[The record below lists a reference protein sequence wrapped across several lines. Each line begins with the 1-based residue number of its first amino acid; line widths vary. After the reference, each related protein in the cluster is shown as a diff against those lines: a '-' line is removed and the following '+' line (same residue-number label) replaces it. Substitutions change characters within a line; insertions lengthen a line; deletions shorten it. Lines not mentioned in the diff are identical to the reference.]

1 MFEIIFCFLLNVLF
15 IVFCIFVM
23 LFLVLLFIFVFEI
36 WDEYPLQGLVV
47 ILTIIVV
54 YVTLESN
61 GITDLNLTDSIKK
74 FFDLFPF
81 TVDWLS
87 KSGLF

>member
-15 IVFCIFVM
+15 IAFCVLVM
-23 LFLVLLFIFVFEI
+23 LLLVLLFIFVCEI
-36 WDEYPLQGLVV
+36 WDEFPLQGLVV

-61 GITDLNLTDSIKK
+61 GVTDLNLTDSIKK

-87 KSGLF
+87 ESGLF